1 MYCTYLF
8 LLVCS
13 LVRLAASSV
22 PVYTPHS
29 EAYAARSYF
38 YVGGQY
44 ITVSPNN
51 TIYTDQ
57 MYVEHIVPSRILQ
70 PYPLVFIHGQGQT
83 GTVCCPVLIPSS
95 ASYRLMSTTK
105 AQYGTNDTGRI
116 DGGSG
121 WATYFLSRG
130 YEVYII
136 DQTARGRSPWNPNGN
151 TTLTIYPAQR
161 IEQRFTGTQ
170 NFNIWPQASLHTQWP
185 GSKHDTNLPAFQT
198 GLQSDPIFD
207 AYYAS
212 TVQFQSDTV
221 IQEKHMQIAGAALL
235 NRTGPAILL
244 SHSQGGLLPWVIAD
258 VAPGKVVAIVSVEPT
273 GPPFQD
279 TVFPPTT
286 PGGYTRP
293 WGITDIAITYEP
305 ALGTNETLQWE
316 RVANNGTKDELATC
330 LLQKEPAR
338 RLPNLEGIPV
348 LVETAEASFHA
359 VYDGCTVAFLKQA
372 GVAVEVRRTTWGQE
386 ARWMPLATKGIHG
399 NGHMQFL
406 EKNSDEIANVLDE
419 WITSKVRGKDKE
431 N

>member
-83 GTVCCPVLIPSS
+83 GTNWLNKP
-95 ASYRLMSTTK
+95 
-105 AQYGTNDTGRI
+105 
-116 DGGSG
+116 DGGPG
-121 WATYFLSRG
+121 WATYFLSHG

-151 TTLTIYPAQR
+151 TTLTIYPVQR

-185 GSKHDTNLPAFQT
+185 GT
-198 GLQSDPIFD
+198 GLQGDPIFD

-221 IQEKHMQIAGAALL
+221 IQENNMQIAGAALL

-244 SHSQGGLLPWVIAD
+244 SHSQGGLVPWVIAD
-258 VAPGKVVAIVSVEPT
+258 AAPGKVVAIVSVEPT

-293 WGITDIAITYEP
+293 WGITDIRITYEP
-305 ALGTNETLQWE
+305 ALGANETLQWE
-316 RVANNGTKDELATC
+316 SVANNGTKDELANC

-372 GVAVEVRRTTWGQE
+372 GVDVE
-386 ARWMPLATKGIHG
+386 WMPLATKGIHG

-419 WITSKVRGKDKE
+419 WIRSKVRGKDKE